1 MRKAKSWK
9 FIPTSKIKIAD
20 PKIVLTSRTIES
32 LIGTFLHS
40 AAASFVR
47 LVDVIFF
54 TSSDLSHC
62 TLESQVLAKRLTP
75 LWISVLLQIKAKD
88 LPGAVNVLP
97 TGLGDVLKKRA
108 SREIKMEVRIIA
120 VFSRVF
126 WSDLPHF
133 NLDLKWCTWNDHI
146 EKIVDRLYLLLI
158 SKKEGLYSTIHFF
171 KSSKLFLGLQ
181 ANCYYFK
188 DSVTFGVKIVTQ
200 ILGIFIFLKLY
211 FSILSNL
218 SILFRRPIYFVSRNI
233 LWLVSNLFFEFLKK
247 SFSVSS
253 FRTCY
258 VHISE
263 IRGVRYR

>member
-158 SKKEGLYSTIHFF
+158 SKKEGLYSTIHF
-171 KSSKLFLGLQ
+171 
-181 ANCYYFK
+181 
-188 DSVTFGVKIVTQ
+188 
-200 ILGIFIFLKLY
+200 
-211 FSILSNL
+211 
-218 SILFRRPIYFVSRNI
+218 
-233 LWLVSNLFFEFLKK
+233 
-247 SFSVSS
+247 
-253 FRTCY
+253 
-258 VHISE
+258 
-263 IRGVRYR
+263 